1 MMIEYVNF
9 SLINTLDECR
19 TLSDAIMKGFIAMPN
34 ISKLAKQLNKDRKT
48 VRKALVGI
56 QPSKTRTRTKYLD
69 QYRHIILELLEDE
82 YKEFD
87 YFQHMY
93 NYLKREH
100 RIECS
105 YSTFKRYIKCDEE
118 LSNKFNKSTST
129 VAFTERFETEAG
141 VQAQFDLKERILI
154 VDREGQE
161 HRVNV
166 ATLTLGFSRLNV
178 RKVVPDTSFETIISF
193 LAEAMDELDGVP
205 KELVIDN
212 IKCLVDKPRTHTTDA
227 LLNVKFEQFLKD
239 YQIEC
244 KACMPYRPQTKGK
257 TETQNK
263 VPSQLKN
270 YNGTY
275 VDINDVNEILK
286 VINSEDNNNVSQA
299 TGFPATFL
307 FQQEKDRLQALPTTS
322 IRQNY
327 YLKLKEVIVSN
338 ESLIS
343 YQSNKYSVPK
353 DYIGHRVGRIVKNNK
368 LHIYYNTEL
377 VCIHEITNKKLN
389 IKASHQLNYV
399 KPLESEP
406 IGEVS
411 STSTVDDY
419 IKTEMENINYDNI

>member
-1 MMIEYVNF
+1 MLEFVNF

-19 TLSDAIMKGFIAMPN
+19 TLSDAIMKGLIAMPN
-34 ISKLAKQLNKDRKT
+34 ISKLAKQLNADRKT
-48 VRKALVGI
+48 VRKALSGI

-69 QYRHIILELLEDE
+69 QYRSLILELLEDE

-93 NYLKREH
+93 NYLKREYQ
-100 RIECS
+100 IECS
-105 YSTFKRYIKCDEE
+105 YSTFKRYIKLDEE
-118 LSNKFNKSTST
+118 LSKKFKKSKSS
-129 VAFTERFETEAG
+129 VKFTERFETEAG
-141 VQAQFDLKERILI
+141 VQAQFDLKERIPVI
-154 VDREGQE
+154 DREGKE

-178 RKVVPDTSFETIISF
+178 RKIVPDTSFETIISF
-193 LAEAMDELDGVP
+193 LAEAMDELGGVP

-212 IKCLVDKPRTHTTDA
+212 IKCLVDKPRTSETEA
-227 LLNVKFEQFLKD
+227 QLNVKFEQFLKD
-239 YQIEC
+239 YNLKC
-244 KACMPYRPQTKGK
+244 KPCMPYRPQTKGK

-275 VDINDVNEILK
+275 EDIHDVNKILT
-286 VINSEDNNNVSQA
+286 VINKEDNNNVSQA

-307 FQQEKDRLQALPTTS
+307 FKQEKDRLQALPASS

-343 YQSNKYSVPK
+343 YQSNKYSTPK
-353 DYIGHRVGRIVKNNK
+353 DYIGKRVGRVVKNNK
-368 LHIYYNTEL
+368 LHLYYNTEL
-377 VCIHEITNKKLN
+377 ICIHEITTKKLN
-389 IKASHQLNYV
+389 IKAAHHLTYV
-399 KPLESEP
+399 EKLEPEATESAP
-406 IGEVS
+406 VI
-411 STSTVDDY
+411 VDNY
-419 IKTEMENINYDNI
+419 IKSEMENINYDNI